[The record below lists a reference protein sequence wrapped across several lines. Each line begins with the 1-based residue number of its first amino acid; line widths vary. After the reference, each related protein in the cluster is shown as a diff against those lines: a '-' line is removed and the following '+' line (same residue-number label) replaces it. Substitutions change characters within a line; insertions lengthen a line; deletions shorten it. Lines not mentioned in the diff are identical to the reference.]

1 MSSHLA
7 EERSGCLVYM
17 YGVHPKARSTSS
29 HVLYKHEYGVLSPP
43 ISLYLTQDS
52 GMAMVFHPTL
62 FRFADDATGTVHMVV
77 AAEVF
82 EASLLCSWMP
92 YRSRKWNND
101 LPGPRDLARL
111 LRSSSRIVKPTVH
124 SFSV

>member
-1 MSSHLA
+1 MGSHLA

-17 YGVHPKARSTSS
+17 NGVHPKARSTSS
-29 HVLYKHEYGVLSPP
+29 HVLYKHEYGVLSGPV
-43 ISLYLTQDS
+43 SLYLTQDS
-52 GMAMVFHPTL
+52 GMTMVFYPTL
-62 FRFADDATGTVHMVV
+62 FRFANDAAELVHMVV

-82 EASLLCSWMP
+82 EASLLCPWMP
-92 YRSRKWNND
+92 YRSRNWNND
-101 LPGPRDLARL
+101 LPGTRDLARL